1 MAAYEAKLVPHR
13 AELKHEAAKKREK
26 RQRAAAS
33 KAELAR
39 RKARTSAA

>member
-1 MAAYEAKLVPHR
+1 VAAYEAKLVF
-13 AELKHEAAKKREK
+13 ANMQEAAKKREK